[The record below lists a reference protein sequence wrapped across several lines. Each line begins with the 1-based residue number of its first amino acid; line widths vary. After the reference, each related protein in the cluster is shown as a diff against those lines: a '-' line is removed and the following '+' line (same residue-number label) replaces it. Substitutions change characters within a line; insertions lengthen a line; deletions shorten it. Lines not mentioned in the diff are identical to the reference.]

1 MEHTKAMKPKPDV
14 PVRSVRKALE
24 LLEMIVLDD
33 PARKGITLTD
43 LAKRMG
49 MLPNSTRNILKT
61 MLVCGFADQNQEGRY
76 VPGPKI
82 LAIGRVNYF
91 DKARLARI
99 ERLLLEFSN
108 SIREDSVF
116 TILYQG
122 RRIALAKAHSA
133 QIIKI
138 EPEKESVDL
147 YTLPTGRVLAAYASP
162 EELKTIVKLNGWPGK
177 SWNNISNPANMEAAL
192 CALKKEGGCVINP
205 DSNQIA
211 SMAAPVLN
219 SKGKLIGA
227 IGAYVPCFRCPP
239 EKVKII
245 YRELVKVAQRIS
257 AMQ

>member
-1 MEHTKAMKPKPDV
+1 MNSKPDV

-33 PARKGITLTD
+33 PARNGIALTD

-61 MLVCGFADQNQEGRY
+61 MLVCGFAAQNQEGRY

-82 LAIGRVNYF
+82 LTIGRINYF

-99 ERLLLEFSN
+99 ERLLLEFSG
-108 SIREDSVF
+108 SIQEDSVF
-116 TILYQG
+116 AILYQG

-138 EPEKESVDL
+138 EPEKESADL
-147 YTLPTGRVLAAYASP
+147 YALPTGRVLAAYASP

-177 SWNNISNPANMEAAL
+177 SWNNISNPAKMATAVS
-192 CALKKEGGCVINP
+192 ALKKAGGCVINP

-211 SMAAPVLN
+211 SMAVPVLDA
-219 SKGKLIGA
+219 KDKLIGA
-227 IGAYVPCFRCPP
+227 IGAYAPCFRCPP
-239 EKVKII
+239 EKAKII
-245 YRELVKVAQRIS
+245 YQELVKVAQRIS